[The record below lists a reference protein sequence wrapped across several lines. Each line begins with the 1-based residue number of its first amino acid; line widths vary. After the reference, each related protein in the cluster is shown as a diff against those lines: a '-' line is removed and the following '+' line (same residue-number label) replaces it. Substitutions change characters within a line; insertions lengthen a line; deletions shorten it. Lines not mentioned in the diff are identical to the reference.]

1 MSKKETTIRIGDTVI
16 VKNKVVSYGL
26 PENYKKTL
34 IIQLVG
40 GYRIE
45 NKYSTEEEARRNFD
59 VFNKKMLEYLDHAN

>member
-16 VKNKVVSYGL
+16 VKNKVVSYSL
-26 PENYKKTL
+26 PENYKKTI

-45 NKYSTEEEARRNFD
+45 NRYSTEEEARRNFD
-59 VFNKKMLEYLDHAN
+59 VFDKKMLEYLE

>member
-26 PENYKKTL
+26 PEKYKKTL

-40 GYRIE
+40 GFRID
-45 NKYSTEEEARRNFD
+45 NNYSTEEEARRNFD
-59 VFNKKMLEYLDHAN
+59 VFNKKMLEYLE